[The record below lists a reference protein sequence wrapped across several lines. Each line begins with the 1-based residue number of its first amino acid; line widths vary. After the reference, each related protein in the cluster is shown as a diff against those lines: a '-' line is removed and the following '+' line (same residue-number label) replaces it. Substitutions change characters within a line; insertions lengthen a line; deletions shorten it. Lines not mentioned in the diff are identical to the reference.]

1 MSGGNIKVVVRCRP
15 LNSREKARGATSL
28 IRMEGNKTIITKPAT
43 QGPKPMPEEVK
54 AFTFD
59 KSYWS
64 ADVNDPDYADQEC
77 VYNDLGK
84 ELLDHAFE
92 GYNCCIFA
100 CQFKNMV
107 KRVLENHIRWQ
118 VGYGEDKGIIPRTC
132 SELFDR
138 VAQNRT
144 DTKDF
149 RVEVS
154 YIEIYNEKVKD
165 LLNPSNKANLK
176 VREHPVLGPY
186 VQDLSRLAVSSF
198 KDIDQLMDEGNKAR
212 TVAATQMNATSSR
225 SHAVFT
231 IFVTQ
236 RIQDPNTKQTAEK
249 VARISLVDLA
259 GSERANSTGA
269 TGVRLKEGAN
279 INKSLTTLGK
289 VIAGLAD
296 QASAEPKKG
305 SKKAKDASHIP
316 FRDSVLTWLLKDSLG
331 GNSKTCMIAAISPA
345 DYDETLS
352 TLRYADQAKKIK
364 TKAVVNEDPSAKAMR
379 ELKDEVE
386 ALRQA
391 LMVYAPAE
399 VEKITATAKGK
410 KPSAKPSTTS
420 STAAASNSTAVATPS
435 ANLKSSVVF
444 TDASGKTTQLTKEE
458 MVEQLQTTEKLLGE
472 LNETWEEKLQNAE
485 KIHQVREES
494 LKSLGIT
501 IEKNQVGLYT
511 PKEIPY
517 LINLNEDPLMSE
529 CLMYNIKPGITH
541 VDRFI
546 EDCETASTR
555 ADGEYVIRLSGS
567 NIEDNHCYFENSN
580 DSVILYPR
588 EGCTTMVNGLRIS
601 EPKKLKSGYRI
612 ILGDYHVFRFNNPGE
627 AKKERESMILT
638 ESIVRPESR
647 GPPSPVSPSEERE
660 MTMSPPLASEVM
672 DWNFARREAMLNTY
686 INDPNFNNFTDQD
699 LDKLFDEVAK
709 VRVLRKRQSTGSDT
723 LSRRTSSSSVR
734 KSVYSTTA
742 SSVFLDDD
750 GYYTTDS
757 STISSLSED
766 ELAHLD
772 SKQVQE
778 YEHHRRKYEAKLRRL
793 SRRFSATPAL
803 MFSPREI
810 ALGKKVI
817 AHWKRMRNVT
827 MAQVILRNDV
837 YVQQANQLA
846 KQSNKDVFYQFA
858 IVYHDD
864 FISSSHWEAASSSHH
879 RCGIDTDLL
888 KEKKPCVGIQVID
901 YKHQSTYIW
910 SVEKFATR
918 LRHLQGLNFVT
929 DSKKHLKG
937 DDLFY
942 NSNVPSYVLVGLAKV
957 PLKNLAT
964 QVPVENQVS
973 VHCRSTG
980 RLMGK
985 LKVLIAPIARSVRNP
1000 NRSEGSEDGHFSFDE
1015 ENPRDLL
1022 HIGQQLVFEISIVDM
1037 TGLDPKL
1044 FSRVHAQFRLSSFGN
1059 NLEGVFASDSMEN
1072 SQEDK
1077 AIEFN
1082 YHQTLSMAITEEMLD
1097 IIHEKDIVFE
1107 VYGKPKKAYLD
1118 SLMIST
1124 EPQQQDDENKAIIPP
1139 KRSQDVLARIQIC
1152 EITPEGDY
1160 KHVPIESNE
1169 RNSGIFSLQ
1178 QGQQRRLILSL
1189 EHATTQP
1196 ELNLE
1201 RIVEVRLGHVRLVDM
1216 KGRVIESPPSAQSDI
1231 LLKLIDSKRNSQASE
1246 TDYQKLKAECSW
1258 DSSLHDTRLLN
1269 AVTLNAHKVLLT
1281 LTFIVRNQSQREIKF
1296 EKEIAVHIKDH
1307 NKAVSIKKKT
1317 ANQNNNKRGSS
1328 ILNFFS
1334 IKSGHAK
1341 AHVSCIYVVDYHAEL
1356 FGIQD
1361 ICKQDLPSRIL
1372 SVYDNHRQKMLQR
1385 EEVEATRYRLYL
1397 DDQLDRLCNESTLDP
1412 STIAQP
1418 NLEHVLALWKKKD
1431 KELPP
1436 ATANPTI
1443 RRWAPRVH
1451 QILMNEHTI
1460 AKKGFLHR
1468 KNDSEG
1474 KEWEKFWCVLVG
1486 NYMFMYEDQSEIHE
1500 ADVIHIR
1507 NVHKED
1513 GNTMKSKTF
1522 FTIDTLYTS
1531 HTLQAQDNAT
1541 MIEWVNMIDKLSR
1554 FYG

>member
-59 KSYWS
+59 ESYWS
-64 ADVNDPDYADQEC
+64 ADINDPDYADQER
-77 VYNDLGK
+77 VYNDLDGQTGSGK
-84 ELLDHAFE
+84 S
-92 GYNCCIFA
+92 YS
-100 CQFKNMV
+100 M
-107 KRVLENHIRWQ
+107 

-138 VAQNRT
+138 VVQNKT
-144 DTKDF
+144 DTTDF

-186 VQDLSRLAVSSF
+186 VQDLSRLAVGSF
-198 KDIDQLMDEGNKAR
+198 EDIDQLMDEGNKAR

-236 RIQDPNTKQTAEK
+236 RTQDPTTKQTAEK

-289 VIAGLAD
+289 VIAGLAE

-410 KPSAKPSTTS
+410 KAPAASTT
-420 STAAASNSTAVATPS
+420 TAPS
-435 ANLKSSVVF
+435 ENHANLKSPVVF

-472 LNETWEEKLQNAE
+472 LNQTWEEKLQKTE
-485 KIHQVREES
+485 EIHQVREDT
-494 LKSLGIT
+494 LKNLGIT
-501 IEKNQVGLYT
+501 VEKNQVGLYT

-529 CLMYNIKPGITH
+529 CLMYNLKPGTTF
-541 VDRFI
+541 VDRFH
-546 EDCETASTR
+546 ENPEENTSTR
-555 ADGEYVIRLSGS
+555 PDGAYVIRLSGS
-567 NIEDNHCYFENSN
+567 NMEDGHCYFENTQ
-580 DSVILYPR
+580 DSVTLYPR
-588 EGCTTMVNGLRIS
+588 EGCTTMVNGLRVS

-638 ESIVRPESR
+638 ESITRPESR
-647 GPPSPVSPSEERE
+647 GSPSPLPEERP
-660 MTMSPPLASEVM
+660 MSPPSEVM

-686 INDPNFNNFTDQD
+686 INDPKFNQFTDQD

-709 VRVLRKRQSTGSDT
+709 VRVLRKRQSAGSDS

-734 KSVYSTTA
+734 RSVYSATA
-742 SSVFLDDD
+742 SSVFMDDD
-750 GYYTTDS
+750 GYYTTDTS
-757 STISSLSED
+757 TTISSLTED
-766 ELAHLD
+766 ELNQMD
-772 SKQVQE
+772 SKQVLE
-778 YEHHRRKYEAKLRRL
+778 YEHQRRKYEAKLRRL
-793 SRRFSATPAL
+793 SRRISSGPTL
-803 MFSPREI
+803 SLSPREV
-810 ALGKKVI
+810 ALGKKAL
-817 AHWKRMRNVT
+817 AHWKRQRKVA
-827 MAQVILRNDV
+827 MAQAILRNDA

-846 KQSNKDVFYQFA
+846 KQSHKDVFYQFA
-858 IVYHDD
+858 VIYQDD
-864 FISSSHWEAASSSHH
+864 ILSASHWEAVHSHH
-879 RCGIDTDLL
+879 HRHGIDTELL

-901 YKHQSTYIW
+901 HKHQSTYIW
-910 SVEKFATR
+910 SIDKFVTR

-929 DSKKHLKG
+929 DAKKHLKG

-942 NSNVPSYVLVGLAKV
+942 NSDVPSYVLVGLAKM
-957 PLKNLAT
+957 PLQNLAT
-964 QVPVENQVS
+964 QVPVESQIS
-973 VHCRSTG
+973 VHCRNSG
-980 RLMGK
+980 RLMGR
-985 LKVLIAPIARSVRNP
+985 LKVAIAPIARSVRNP
-1000 NRSEGSEDGHFSFDE
+1000 VDEDDVVYDE

-1022 HIGQQLVFEISIVDM
+1022 HIGQQLVFEVSMIDM
-1037 TGLDPKL
+1037 TGLDSDL
-1044 FSRVHAQFRLSSFGN
+1044 FSRVHAQFRLSNFGS
-1059 NLEGVFASDSMEN
+1059 NLEGIFASDSVEH
-1072 SQEDK
+1072 SKQRAPIVFD
-1077 AIEFN
+1077 
-1082 YHQTLSMAITEEMLD
+1082 YHQTLSMAVTEELLNV
-1097 IIHEKDIVFE
+1097 IHQKEVVFE
-1107 VYGKPKKAYLD
+1107 IYGKPTPAYLD
-1118 SLMIST
+1118 SLLIVKEVT
-1124 EPQQQDDENKAIIPP
+1124 DQPQDAILPP
-1139 KRSQDVLARIQIC
+1139 KRSQDVLARIQVC

-1160 KHVPIESNE
+1160 KPVPVESDE
-1169 RNSGIFSLQ
+1169 GIFSLQ
-1178 QGQQRRLILSL
+1178 QGQQRRIILSL

-1196 ELNLE
+1196 ELNLDK
-1201 RIVEVRLGHVRLVDM
+1201 IVEVRLGQVRLVDA
-1216 KGRVIESPPSAQSDI
+1216 KGKVMDAPPSAQSDI
-1231 LLKLIDSKRNSQASE
+1231 HLKLMDSKRNSRASQ
-1246 TDYQKLKAECSW
+1246 TDYQTLKAECSW
-1258 DSSLHDTRLLN
+1258 DSSLHDTLLLN
-1269 AVTLNAHKVLLT
+1269 AVTQSSHKVLLN
-1281 LTFIVRNQSQREIKF
+1281 LSWVIRNASQREIKF
-1296 EKEIAVHIKDH
+1296 EREIAVHIKDQT
-1307 NKAVSIKKKT
+1307 KAASIKKKKAT
-1317 ANQNNNKRGSS
+1317 GNKRASS
-1328 ILNFFS
+1328 LFNIFS
-1334 IKSGHAK
+1334 SKTGHIKHHIA
-1341 AHVSCIYVVDYHAEL
+1341 CIYVVEHHAEL

-1372 SVYDNHRQKMLQR
+1372 RVYDEHRERMLHREQVEKM
-1385 EEVEATRYRLYL
+1385 AYRLYL
-1397 DDQLDRLCNESTLDP
+1397 DEQLDRLCDEPPTRRGVK
-1412 STIAQP
+1412 P
-1418 NLEHVLALWKKKD
+1418 NLERILKLWSRPTQKDVL
-1431 KELPP
+1431 PTP
-1436 ATANPTI
+1436 ANPTL
-1443 RRWAPRVH
+1443 RRWSPHVH
-1451 QILMNEHTI
+1451 QVLIDDHTI
-1460 AKKGFLHR
+1460 AKKGYLQR

-1486 NYMFMYEDQSEIHE
+1486 NYMFMYEDQSETNE
-1500 ADVIHIR
+1500 VDVIHIR

-1513 GNTMKSKTF
+1513 GTTMKSKTF

-1531 HTLQAQDNAT
+1531 HKLQAQDHASMLN
-1541 MIEWVNMIDKLSR
+1541 WVDMIDKISS